1 MSLALVLL
9 AGSGLLIR
17 SFVRLIGVDPGFD
30 ANKILT
36 FTVTLPASEYNTDQ
50 SVIAFFQQFLMR
62 IGRLPGVRSVSM
74 NSFPP
79 LTGLGAETAVH
90 ILGRPERSLM
100 DLPDAAVRVVG
111 PDYFRTL
118 GIPLRSGRTFNSQE
132 MNETRHVVLINQA
145 FADEY
150 LSDTNPIGQ
159 KAVIFMKSLVE
170 SDNPPSEII
179 GIVGNVR
186 EMGLDSP
193 AKPTVYWPYPE
204 LTYPR
209 MTILARTSNDPLALV
224 SAVRGELKQMDPEQP
239 ISNVATMDQLLAD
252 SLSRSRFTMLLL
264 GLVAAIALLLA
275 AVGIYGVIAYS
286 VTQRT
291 HEIGIRLA
299 LGAQR
304 RHVLALILG
313 QGIRLA
319 LAGIVV
325 GLVCAFS
332 LTQLLSS
339 LLYGVNPTDP
349 LTFVGV
355 TLLLLGVAFLAC
367 YIPARRAMKTDPM
380 VALRYE

>member
-1 MSLALVLL
+1 
-9 AGSGLLIR
+9 
-17 SFVRLIGVDPGFD
+17 
-30 ANKILT
+30 
-36 FTVTLPASEYNTDQ
+36 
-50 SVIAFFQQFLMR
+50 
-62 IGRLPGVRSVSM
+62 M
-74 NSFPP
+74 NSYPP
-79 LTGLGAETAVH
+79 LSGLGAETAVH
-90 ILGRPERSLM
+90 ILGQPERSLM
-100 DLPDAAVRVVG
+100 ELPSSAVRVVG
-111 PDYFRTL
+111 PDYFGTL
-118 GIPLRSGRTFNSQE
+118 GIPLRAGRTFNSQE
-132 MNETRHVVLINQA
+132 MSEPHHVVLINQA

-150 LSDTNPIGQ
+150 LSGMNPIGQ

-170 SDNPPSEII
+170 ADNPASEIV
-179 GIVGNVR
+179 GIVGDVR
-186 EMGLDSP
+186 EAGLDAP

-209 MTILARTSNDPLALV
+209 MTILMRTANDPLALV
-224 SAVRGELKQMDPEQP
+224 SAARGELKQMDPEQP

-264 GLVAAIALLLA
+264 GSLSAIALALA

-304 RHVLALILG
+304 HHVLGLVLG

-325 GLVCAFS
+325 GLIGAFS

-339 LLYGVNPTDP
+339 LLYGVKPTDP
-349 LTFVGV
+349 VTFVGV
-355 TLLLLGVAFLAC
+355 ASLLLGVAFLAC
-367 YIPARRAMKTDPM
+367 YIPARRAMRVDPI